1 VCQAHIKYGYPK
13 ITTPRGVNN
22 EVEKNFGESY
32 GRESALASL
41 APPGIAKKN
50 QRFFGLGGGKT

>member
-1 VCQAHIKYGYPK
+1 MSGAHK
-13 ITTPRGVNN
+13 IRVPENYHPPGVNN

-32 GRESALASL
+32 GGESALASL

>member
-1 VCQAHIKYGYPK
+1 MSGVHK
-13 ITTPRGVNN
+13 IRVPENYRPPGVNN
-22 EVEKNFGESY
+22 EVKKNFGESY